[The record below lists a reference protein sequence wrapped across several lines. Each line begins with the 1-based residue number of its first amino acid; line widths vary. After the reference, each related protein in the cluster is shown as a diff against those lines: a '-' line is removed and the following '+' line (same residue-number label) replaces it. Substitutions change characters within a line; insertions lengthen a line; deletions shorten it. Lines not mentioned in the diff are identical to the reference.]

1 MRRMI
6 PIMLLL
12 LVVNFAKAQQ
22 KYYAFNFNEKY
33 GITDTLGNEAIKP
46 SYKYITII
54 PAKNQIYLQDFSEK
68 PDIIFNTK
76 TGTKQL
82 FEKVYNNQL
91 QIKGVPYSIINNK
104 GKKYLLSEESDKTIA
119 ITRDYEDFYTVGN
132 YIIAKY
138 YAQDPYVAGG
148 KDKNGKL
155 LPPKIMEM
163 KKHYIVL
170 ANDESLKTIV
180 DKGFDKYLPLY
191 KTPEEHKSDEIVRV
205 ETITLSLPIKESS
218 PIFDY
223 IILSK
228 SSSHRLF
235 NAKMVLVKAFV
246 LAKADKE
253 ALWAYAQ
260 KLLKVKISTE
270 PTSGNGF
277 KSAPPM
283 MVDPSMGTRKI
294 SKSEPT
300 EKKPFEPYFNLKK
313 LENGNTIFALQETEQ
328 ISKHIFE
335 ANSKAKVELNKR
347 KHTITI
353 SLDGKSESEFN
364 FDPKTG
370 AVYLP
375 KAYLI
380 LLGIQITK

>member
-12 LVVNFAKAQQ
+12 LVINFAKAQQ
-22 KYYAFNFNEKY
+22 KYYAFNFNGKY
-33 GITDTLGNEAIKP
+33 GITDTLGNEALKP
-46 SYKYITII
+46 SYKYITAI
-54 PAKNQIYLQDFSEK
+54 PAKNQIYLQDFSDK

-82 FEKVYNNQL
+82 YEKVYNNQV

-104 GKKYLLSEESDKTIA
+104 GKKYLLSEESDKTIG
-119 ITRDYEDFYTVGN
+119 ITRDYDDFYTVGN

-138 YAQDPYVAGG
+138 YAQDPYVGGG

-163 KKHYIVL
+163 KKHYVVL

-191 KTPEEHKSDEIVRV
+191 KTPEEKKGDGIVRV

-228 SSSHRLF
+228 GSSHKLF

-246 LAKADKE
+246 MAKADEE
-253 ALWAYAQ
+253 ALWRYAQ
-260 KLLKVKISTE
+260 KLLKDKISTE
-270 PTSGNGF
+270 PSSGHGF
-277 KSAPPM
+277 VSAPPM
-283 MVDPSMGTRKI
+283 MVDPSMGTRKN
-294 SKSEPT
+294 SRSEPG
-300 EKKPFEPYFNLKK
+300 EKKPFEPYFYVKK

-335 ANSKAKVELNKR
+335 ANSKAKVELDKR
-347 KHTITI
+347 KYTLTI
-353 SLDGKSESEFN
+353 SLDEKNQSEFN

-370 AVYLP
+370 AIYLP
-375 KAYLI
+375 KAYLS
-380 LLGIQITK
+380 LLGIQIIQ